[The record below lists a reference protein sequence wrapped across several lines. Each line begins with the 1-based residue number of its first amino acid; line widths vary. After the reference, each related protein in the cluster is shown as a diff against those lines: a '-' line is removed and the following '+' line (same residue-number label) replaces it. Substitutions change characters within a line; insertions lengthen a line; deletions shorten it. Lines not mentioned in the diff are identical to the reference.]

1 MGRRS
6 RRSGYEGGQVDGFA
20 ETGRVTD
27 AGHPAS
33 DEHNNQNTMLAT
45 EAITGITFF
54 AAAFGTVYV
63 VVNAR
68 HRQRMAM
75 IEKGMDPNAGAR
87 PQTLRSLRSGMLL
100 LGFGLGLFLGHL
112 LDRAMYVSEDSTPL
126 PYFTM
131 LLVCGGLS
139 LIIFHLI
146 ARKRG
151 EE

>member
-1 MGRRS
+1 M
-6 RRSGYEGGQVDGFA
+6 DGFA

-100 LGFGLGLFLGHL
+100 LGFGLRHFSMHPATL
-112 LDRAMYVSEDSTPL
+112 LAVKQRVLTTSLPDIAPL
-126 PYFTM
+126 
-131 LLVCGGLS
+131 V
-139 LIIFHLI
+139 
-146 ARKRG
+146 ARVLKG
-151 EE
+151 EEPDKIRQVLEKLNA